1 MGKEILENV
10 AEHHKFWL
18 ANGKQLSSVKE
29 LHNELKKMNEDTFKH
44 HVNDA
49 KNDFYNW
56 VKEVYK
62 DRQLADDLLECN
74 TKEAMMFCL
83 SSHLNKAEVARLF
96 QEIPTGY
103 YTERTI
109 FEELPRG
116 YDKQRVTHKSASF
129 SKPLVTLIN
138 LKEIKNN
145 SAKVNNFKAKKKEV
159 KSEKKNKVE
168 VKKKDNNEDLS
179 FNILKKV
186 KPMDQDSIIK
196 KIKEVYGVE

>member
-10 AEHHKFWL
+10 AENNKFWL
-18 ANGKQLSSVKE
+18 ANGKQLSSIKE

-44 HVNDA
+44 HVNDT

-56 VKEVYK
+56 VKDIYK
-62 DRQLADDLLECN
+62 DMQLADDLLECS

-83 SSHLNKAEVARLF
+83 NSHLNKAEVARLF
-96 QEIPTGY
+96 EEIPAGY

-109 FEELPRG
+109 FDELPKG
-116 YDKQRVTHKSASF
+116 YDKQRVTHASAGIK
-129 SKPLVTLIN
+129 KPLVTLIN
-138 LKEIKNN
+138 LEEIKKN
-145 SAKVNNFKAKKKEV
+145 SAKVNNLKTKKKDIT
-159 KSEKKNKVE
+159 KNKAE
-168 VKKKDNNEDLS
+168 VKKKDNYEDLS